1 MNLDRNV
8 NRSSL
13 RVVSNGVY
21 YLVMLLLAV
30 PFLFPTVWMFAASLK
45 SDQEIFQ
52 NPLALIPQSISWTNF
67 VRIFHDY
74 PFAAQYFNSVY
85 IAIVVTLCTLV
96 IGALAGYG
104 FARLRFPGKDFMFIL
119 CLSAMMLPSEAL
131 SIPQFALFK
140 FLGLNNTH
148 IPIILL
154 QIFGGTGA
162 LAVFMMRQHFLT
174 LPKELDEAALMD
186 GLDRWGIFWKIMLPL
201 ARPVLVATAIFA
213 FLNSW
218 NDYFNPLVYLNSS
231 EQYTLPLGLQTF
243 TDPLGGVFWNLTLA
257 ASTLSTLP
265 LLLAFLVAQRQFV
278 QSMVGSGVKG

>member
-1 MNLDRNV
+1 MNLDFPRLKLL
-8 NRSSL
+8 SS
-13 RVVSNGVY
+13 SVY
-21 YLVMLLLAV
+21 YLVMIVLAI
-30 PFLFPTVWMFAASLK
+30 PFLFPTLWMLTASLK

-52 NPLALIPQSISWTNF
+52 NPLALIPQSISWDNF
-67 VRIFHDY
+67 TRIFHDY
-74 PFAAQYFNSVY
+74 PFAAQYVNSVY
-85 IAIVVTLCTLV
+85 IAVVVTALTLI

-104 FARLRFPGKDFMFIL
+104 FARLNFPGKDLMFIL

-140 FLGLNNTH
+140 FLGINNTH
-148 IPIILL
+148 LPIILL

-174 LPKELDEAALMD
+174 LPRELDEAALMD
-186 GLDRWGIFWKIMLPL
+186 GLDRWGIFWRIMLPL
-201 ARPVLVATAIFA
+201 ARPVLVAVGIFA

-265 LLLAFLVAQRQFV
+265 LLLAFLVAQKQFV
-278 QSMVGSGVKG
+278 QSMVGSSVKG

>member
-1 MNLDRNV
+1 MNLDFPRL
-8 NRSSL
+8 RLLSS
-13 RVVSNGVY
+13 SMY
-21 YLVMLLLAV
+21 YLVMIVLAI
-30 PFLFPTVWMFAASLK
+30 PFLFPTLWMLTASLK

-52 NPLALIPQSISWTNF
+52 NPLALIPQSISWDNF
-67 VRIFHDY
+67 TRIFHDY
-74 PFAAQYFNSVY
+74 PFAAQYVNSVY
-85 IAIVVTLCTLV
+85 IAVVVTALTLI

-104 FARLRFPGKDFMFIL
+104 FARLNFPGKDLMFIL

-140 FLGLNNTH
+140 FLGINNTH
-148 IPIILL
+148 LPIILL

-174 LPKELDEAALMD
+174 LPRELDEAALMD
-186 GLDRWGIFWKIMLPL
+186 GLDRWGIFWRIMLPL
-201 ARPVLVATAIFA
+201 ARPVLVAVGIFA

-265 LLLAFLVAQRQFV
+265 LLLAFLVAQKQFV
-278 QSMVGSGVKG
+278 QSMVGSSVKG